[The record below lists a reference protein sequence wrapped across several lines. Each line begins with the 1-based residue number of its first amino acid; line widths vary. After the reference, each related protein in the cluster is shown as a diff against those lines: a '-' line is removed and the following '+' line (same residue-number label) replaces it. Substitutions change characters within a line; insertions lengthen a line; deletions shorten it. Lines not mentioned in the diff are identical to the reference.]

1 MKKRTGEPWMPAD
14 EYGRGL
20 KAGIGVNLLVS
31 DVARATR
38 FQTSV
43 LDASV
48 VYADVDFA
56 VIQAGDTQWML
67 HADHTYLY
75 NPMTGVIS
83 GVEARGA
90 GAELRLYGRDPD
102 EAEAVARA
110 AGHVVLAGA
119 MDKPHGQREAMIV
132 DDDGYV
138 WVPGVALQPNS

>member
-1 MKKRTGEPWMPAD
+1 MPAD

-20 KAGIGVNLLVS
+20 KSGIGVNLLVR
-31 DVARATR
+31 DVARAIR
-38 FQTSV
+38 FQTGV
-43 LDASV
+43 LDASA

-56 VIQAGDTQWML
+56 VMQAGDTQWML
-67 HADHTYLY
+67 HADHTYLD
-75 NPMTGVIS
+75 NPMTGVIA

-102 EAEAVARA
+102 EAEAAARA

-138 WVPGVALQPNS
+138 WVPGVALRSD

>member
-1 MKKRTGEPWMPAD
+1 MKKRTGDPWMPAD

-31 DVARATR
+31 DVERATR
-38 FQTSV
+38 FQTGV
-43 LDASV
+43 LKAEV

-56 VIQAGDTQWML
+56 VMQAGGTQWML
-67 HADHTYLY
+67 HADHTYLD
-75 NPMTGVIS
+75 NPMTGVIA

-110 AGHVVLAGA
+110 AGYIVLAGA
-119 MDKPHGQREAMIV
+119 MDKPHGQREAIIV

-138 WVPGVALQPNS
+138 WVPGVSL

>member
-1 MKKRTGEPWMPAD
+1 MPAD
-14 EYGRGL
+14 DYGRSL
-20 KAGIGVNLLVS
+20 KGGIGVNLLVR
-31 DVARATR
+31 DVERAIK
-38 FQTSV
+38 FQTAV

-56 VIQAGDTQWML
+56 VIKAGETQWML
-67 HADHTYLY
+67 HADHTYLD
-75 NPMTGVIS
+75 NPMTGVIA

-102 EAEAVARA
+102 EAEAAARA

-132 DDDGYV
+132 DEDGYV
-138 WVPGVALQPNS
+138 WVPGIPL